1 MIRATHAKSPD
12 CPSKVIKHS
21 CCPQFDA
28 PGCQSGINEHIGP
41 ACIADN
47 GKVVVTCTCHQFSFS
62 PTSVMVV
69 MSYQRHN
76 KVQATKLPCSCCHE
90 AWSKSDSD
98 LSIDMEV
105 ANQEN
110 HLVSDVLEKTM
121 SAFSDR
127 LIAAAEE
134 SNAMLQGRSNQ
145 KTNFL
150 MLLPKVKIPDSP
162 LFLLCSKTVLV
173 RKETKA
179 TIDACHLGHN
189 IHQDRGAHRHQ
200 FQRHQLLTLALR

>member
-1 MIRATHAKSPD
+1 MIRATHARSPD

-21 CCPQFDA
+21 CCLQSDA
-28 PGCQSGINEHIGP
+28 PGCQSGTNEHIEL

-47 GKVVVTCTCHQFSFS
+47 GKVAATCTCSFF
-62 PTSVMVV
+62 PASVMVV
-69 MSYQRHN
+69 MSYQRHI
-76 KVQATKLPCSCCHE
+76 KVQATKLPHSSCHE
-90 AWSKSDSD
+90 AWSKFDSD

-110 HLVSDVLEKTM
+110 RHVSDVFEKIM
-121 SAFSDR
+121 SVFLAH
-127 LIAAAEE
+127 LIVVAEE
-134 SNAMLQGRSNQ
+134 SNAMLRNQSNL
-145 KTNFL
+145 KMTFL
-150 MLLPKVKIPDSP
+150 MLLLKVKIPDNP

-173 RKETKA
+173 RKRTEA

-200 FQRHQLLTLALR
+200 SQRHQLLILVRK